1 MAEFKIHDVTSAPQD
16 ARPLL
21 EKSLKAYG
29 MIPNLH
35 GVMAESPQTLEAY
48 QALSGLF
55 EATSLTVE
63 ERNVVWLTLNVRHDC
78 HYCVPAH
85 TAIAKGQGVS
95 DAVIDALR
103 DETTLPDAKLE
114 ALRAFTLAVVDKRG
128 DVSESDL
135 NSFFAAG
142 YTNRQVLDVVTGVAH
157 KVMSNYINHF
167 ADTPIDKPFQAFAW
181 EPKAATD
188 AA

>member
-1 MAEFKIHDVTSAPQD
+1 MAKFDIHDVTSAPED

-55 EATSLTVE
+55 EATSLTAE
-63 ERNVVWLTLNVRHDC
+63 ERNVVWLTLNVRHEC

-95 DAVIDALR
+95 DEIINALR
-103 DETTLPDAKLE
+103 DNTVLSNAKLE

-128 DVSESDL
+128 AVSETDL
-135 NSFFAAG
+135 NAFYAAG
-142 YTNRQVLDVVTGVAH
+142 YANRQVLDVITGVAH
-157 KVMSNYINHF
+157 KVMSNYINHI
-167 ADTPIDKPFQAFAW
+167 ADTPVDAPFQAFAW
-181 EPKAATD
+181 ERKAAND

>member
-1 MAEFKIHDVTSAPQD
+1 MAAFKIHDVTSAPED

-29 MIPNLH
+29 MVPNLH

-48 QALSGLF
+48 QVLGGLF
-55 EATSLTVE
+55 EATSLTAE
-63 ERNVVWLTLNVRHDC
+63 ERNVVWLTLNVRHEC

-103 DETTLPDAKLE
+103 DEAVLPDARLE

-128 DVSESDL
+128 EVGESDL
-135 NSFFAAG
+135 NAFYAAG
-142 YTNRQVLDVVTGVAH
+142 YGNRQVLDVVTGVAH
-157 KVMSNYINHF
+157 KVMSNYINHL
-167 ADTPIDKPFQAFAW
+167 ADTPIDPPFQPFAW
-181 EPKAATD
+181 TPKAARD